1 MEGARHSTTHST
13 QKIGQVLPW
22 GVEIKFKV
30 EEEVFLLSALELMYP
45 ESTKSKLRKMLTEGR
60 VLVNEAPI
68 YKAKQALVNGDQ
80 IEIINRADAMRK
92 SPPPE
97 PKKQFSKLKI
107 IFEDDFILVVEKPA
121 GLLSVATDKLEKDTL
136 HSRCVDYVK
145 RQSDRAWSHI
155 VHRLDRD
162 TSGVMVF
169 AKNRE
174 TKEILQTQFAQREVQ
189 RMYHALVEG
198 RPEHSEG
205 TDSSWLVEDKHL
217 HVKRVKST
225 FKGSKQSITHW
236 RIEDQDEFVSLIEI
250 NIETG
255 RRHQIRMAM
264 QFLGGPI
271 VGDTIHGATTDP
283 LSRICLHAT
292 SLGFTHPYT
301 NDFVQYESNIPF
313 ANRF

>member
-13 QKIGQVLPW
+13 QKIGQALPW

-145 RQSDRAWSHI
+145 RQSERAWSHI

-162 TSGVMVF
+162 TSGVMVLS
-169 AKNRE
+169 NSRE

-236 RIEDQDEFVSLIEI
+236 RIEDWDEFVSLIEI

-264 QFLGGPI
+264 QFLGCPI
-271 VGDTIHGATTDP
+271 VGDTIHGATTNP
-283 LSRICLHAT
+283 LNRICLHAT

>member
-1 MEGARHSTTHST
+1 M
-13 QKIGQVLPW
+13 
-22 GVEIKFKV
+22 

-169 AKNRE
+169 AKSRE
-174 TKEILQTQFAQREVQ
+174 TKEILQTQFDQREVQ
-189 RMYHALVEG
+189 RMDHALVEG

-236 RIEDQDEFVSLIEI
+236 RIEDWDEFVSLIEI

-255 RRHQIRMAM
+255 RRHQIRMAR
-264 QFLGGPI
+264 QFLGCPI
-271 VGDTIHGATTDP
+271 VGDTIHGATTNP
-283 LSRICLHAT
+283 LNRICLHAT